1 MGRQG
6 QRNATDPVQAGLES
20 IKRLLMLMLL
30 KAGTTQGEIAA
41 ALGVDQ
47 SVISRMLPARKIRK
61 TNG

>member
-1 MGRQG
+1 
-6 QRNATDPVQAGLES
+6 
-20 IKRLLMLMLL
+20 MLMLL